1 MNPQAL
7 VPSERFREAALA
19 NDALLFLER
28 VEHAKAHM
36 RQSIEDNRFDDLAA
50 QHTILMDALRNI
62 ATVEDKHLGWG
73 LRPPA
78 FLLPLL
84 PLLPKNDHMTFKH
97 LGAHPEIDE
106 HIFSHKLDIA
116 TLTFGQDEQGYRTLL
131 RRLQALSNGSAYG
144 AVTSHMAR
152 HLQNLEPTTAEF
164 HRVARH
170 LVHSIG
176 MCPSGLKLSTEH
188 HQLLE
193 TVLTTLKLP
202 NITLTLDY
210 AHGYQRL
217 RMVRPLRHL
226 IGMGCQIDVLN
237 THKRHHKDYRRLL
250 NFIVSH
256 LDEVDLVKLVQ
267 GLTWRGELS
276 LANPLAHALFESNH
290 LDTRTF
296 IHRYTEHNARDEIL
310 FKIAKSYIDGQPAP
324 PAGDG
329 GKVGEYLNILIEN
342 SKHKNMRDLSRLSKL
357 TQIPEDWIRATD
369 WFQVHRLELDLGL

>member
-1 MNPQAL
+1 
-7 VPSERFREAALA
+7 
-19 NDALLFLER
+19 
-28 VEHAKAHM
+28 
-36 RQSIEDNRFDDLAA
+36 
-50 QHTILMDALRNI
+50 
-62 ATVEDKHLGWG
+62 
-73 LRPPA
+73 
-78 FLLPLL
+78 
-84 PLLPKNDHMTFKH
+84 MTFKH

-310 FKIAKSYIDGQPAP
+310 FKIAKAISMANPLRQLAM
-324 PAGDG
+324 AG
-329 GKVGEYLNILIEN
+329 KSANTSTY
-342 SKHKNMRDLSRLSKL
+342 LSKIQS
-357 TQIPEDWIRATD
+357 TKHA
-369 WFQVHRLELDLGL
+369 